1 MKYFGIALS
10 LFLFLSANS
19 QENQIVTENMGNV
32 EITKDCRLDT
42 LTNRIL
48 ELNEKEQKL
57 DGYRIQLYSGS
68 NSRKANEIR
77 TKFIKKYPE
86 MDAYLDYKQP
96 YFKVRIGNYRN
107 IIEAQK
113 MFYTLKEDEEFSRV
127 MIVPET
133 IDLPELK

>member
-1 MKYFGIALS
+1 MKYFGIVLS
-10 LFLFLSANS
+10 LFLFTSANS
-19 QENQIVTENMGNV
+19 QENQIVTENIGNV
-32 EITKDCRLDT
+32 EITKDCRFDT

-48 ELNEKEQKL
+48 ESNDKEQKL

-107 IIEAQK
+107 VIEAQK